1 MQVNG
6 SKIDTLAEETLRELY
21 NSDAESM
28 NTVDVRDRLQIYGG
42 DIEVGDRE
50 KANSRV
56 KRRFDRLE
64 EAGAIT
70 QEDGGVDDNGEHQ
83 PREASITSKGREL
96 VERYKLTE
104 GVSEDEETLPEKV
117 NRLERENARFEK
129 ELKEYIKS
137 LQEEVDSELH
147 RLDSL
152 LQIYTREG
160 GTKVQEEYH
169 RDPDEEL
176 FEGYEG

>member
-21 NSDAESM
+21 DSDAESM

-83 PREASITSKGREL
+83 PRKVSITPEGREL
-96 VERYKLTE
+96 VERYELTE

-117 NRLERENARFEK
+117 NRLERENARLEK
-129 ELKEYIKS
+129 ELKKQIKS
-137 LQEEVDSELH
+137 LEDDAELEVD
-147 RLDSL
+147 RLDRIFR
-152 LQIYTREG
+152 IYLAEEG
-160 GTKVQEEYH
+160 VDLPEEYH
-169 RDPDEEL
+169 RDPN
-176 FEGYEG
+176 EGLPGGHEN